1 MRYAIGIVVGP
12 GDQPLVVDRR
22 CPGSLVLAGSGA
34 WRIEHLQRTAAG
46 AQKTMKHIVA
56 IDRLADDRVARVR
69 KTNEKSD
76 VATFP
81 ILSDTT
87 SPTAATQVRNCSD
100 GVCRCGPDLLFDG
113 DRLY

>member
-56 IDRLADDRVARVR
+56 IDRLADDRGPGV
-69 KTNEKSD
+69 
-76 VATFP
+76 
-81 ILSDTT
+81 
-87 SPTAATQVRNCSD
+87 D
-100 GVCRCGPDLLFDG
+100 GYGKGALIALRAGVLRIESG
-113 DRLY
+113 DRAIRRA